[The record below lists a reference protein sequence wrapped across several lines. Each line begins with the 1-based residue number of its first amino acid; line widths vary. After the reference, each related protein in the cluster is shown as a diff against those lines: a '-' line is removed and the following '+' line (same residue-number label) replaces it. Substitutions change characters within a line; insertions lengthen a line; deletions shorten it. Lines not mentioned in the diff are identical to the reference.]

1 MLSRRACSESG
12 VHPDVNVVNATG
24 SWLNDC
30 VGSGSVSGN
39 SGGGHG
45 HLWGKRQ
52 RGQTSG
58 FVLGHA
64 NSCTTQPII
73 LRTRRSWPVAPIQ
86 CRRASTTGGSG
97 GGDDDDD
104 DDDGGGGGR
113 IVKVGDGIKANE
125 EGDFEMVEKM
135 GAFDQLS
142 YNRLLEQ

>member
-12 VHPDVNVVNATG
+12 VHPDVNVVSGVSAAGN
-24 SWLNDC
+24 WLNDC
-30 VGSGSVSGN
+30 GGSGN
-39 SGGGHG
+39 SGGAHG

-86 CRRASTTGGSG
+86 CRRYFKWKWSSIVQALSRSVTSTSRWDTL
-97 GGDDDDD
+97 
-104 DDDGGGGGR
+104 
-113 IVKVGDGIKANE
+113 VGNNPTYDVI
-125 EGDFEMVEKM
+125 
-135 GAFDQLS
+135 
-142 YNRLLEQ
+142 